1 MYIFVNTSN
10 HKHIFLALI
19 SKKGDILI
27 SKKIKSEYQQS
38 EKLLSNIEKILLDSK
53 KKLQD
58 LKGVICITGPGGFT
72 SLRIGITTANTIA
85 WTLNIPIVGLESKND
100 QDNLDLI
107 NNEFKGII
115 KLKKF
120 KQILPKY
127 GRGPNITMKK

>member
-1 MYIFVNTSN
+1 MYIFINTSN

-19 SKKGDILI
+19 NKKGDILI
-27 SKKIKSEYQQS
+27 SKKIKAEYQQS
-38 EKLLSNIEKILLDSK
+38 EKLLLNIEKILLDSK

-58 LKGVICITGPGGFT
+58 LKGVVCITGPGGFT

-85 WTLNIPIVGLESKND
+85 WVLHIPIIGLEQKEN

-107 NNEFKGII
+107 DIGYRKII

-120 KQILPKY
+120 KQVLPRY
-127 GRGPNITMKK
+127 GKEPNITIKR